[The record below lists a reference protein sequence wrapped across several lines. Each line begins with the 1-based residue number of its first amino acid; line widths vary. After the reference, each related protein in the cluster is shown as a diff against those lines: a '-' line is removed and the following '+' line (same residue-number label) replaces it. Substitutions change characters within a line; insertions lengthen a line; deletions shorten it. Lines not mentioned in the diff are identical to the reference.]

1 MNTLASTS
9 TTSVKSVARIDL
21 LALLVLAAPWLAAW
35 WLPGFAQPQSFH
47 DYADQRMWLGI
58 PHAADVL
65 TNLPFLLI
73 GALGLRLTSHVIISD
88 RRTARAY
95 WLLFLGVLLTAFG
108 SAWYHLNPN
117 DVTLVWDRL
126 PMALG
131 FAGLVAATLA
141 DRAPQRAT
149 RFAVAFASG
158 AAATVIYWHAT
169 ANLLPYLVMQA
180 CSMAVALIA
189 TAWIASGYSL
199 ASRMYWAAGIYAL
212 ALICERLDHLVYASS
227 NGIVSGH
234 SLKHLAAAAA
244 IVVIY
249 TMLRDRK
256 RAPA

>member
-1 MNTLASTS
+1 VTR
-9 TTSVKSVARIDL
+9 VDL
-21 LALLVLAAPWLAAW
+21 LALLALAAPWLAAW
-35 WLPGFAQPQSFH
+35 ALPVFAQPQSFH
-47 DYADQRMWLGI
+47 DYADQRMWLGV

-73 GALGLRLTSHVIISD
+73 GALGLRLTSQVIVAD
-88 RRTARAY
+88 RRAACAY
-95 WLLFLGVLLTAFG
+95 ALLFLGVLLTAFG

-117 DVTLVWDRL
+117 DGTLVWDRL

-141 DRAPQRAT
+141 DRAPQRAIP
-149 RFAVAFASG
+149 FALALASG

-180 CSMAVALIA
+180 CSMAVVLVT

-199 ASRMYWAAGIYAL
+199 AGRVYWAAGIYAL

-244 IVVIY
+244 IAVIY
-249 TMLRDRK
+249 TMLRNRK
-256 RAPA
+256 PVPA